1 MHQERIRMMAEK
13 TLYIVQQFEKQGRR
27 LVTGR
32 QMDFKSA
39 EEAIERAERDV
50 GRTAGVIAVQ
60 QTVDTETGEVLD
72 EPVILAQHGDVPT
85 GIAGD

>member
-1 MHQERIRMMAEK
+1 MAEK
-13 TLYIVQQFEKQGRR
+13 VLYIVQQFEKQGRR
-27 LVTGR
+27 LVSGR

-39 EEAIERAERDV
+39 EEAIKRAERDA

-72 EPVILAQHGDVPT
+72 EPIILAQHGELPS
-85 GIAGD
+85 GIVED

>member
-1 MHQERIRMMAEK
+1 MSEK

-27 LVTGR
+27 LAQGQ

-39 EEAIERAERDV
+39 EEAIKRAERDA
-50 GRTAGVIAVQ
+50 GRAAGVIAVQ
-60 QTVDTETGEVLD
+60 QTVDLETGEVLE
-72 EPVILAQHGDVPT
+72 EPVILAQHGEVPA

>member
-1 MHQERIRMMAEK
+1 MSEK
-13 TLYIVQQFEKQGRR
+13 VLYIVQQFEKQGRR
-27 LVTGR
+27 LVQGR

-39 EEAIERAERDV
+39 DEAIKRAERDA

-72 EPVILAQHGDVPT
+72 EPVILAQHGEVPA